1 MEIPHPFFC
10 YPDTRKLGG
19 RMTTRSNKH
28 PPRQERADDL
38 RRTVIACI
46 VQKLQ
51 RMDME
56 DLRII
61 LTMAEKQIDAQKKA

>member
-1 MEIPHPFFC
+1 
-10 YPDTRKLGG
+10 
-19 RMTTRSNKH
+19 MTTRSNKH
-28 PPRQERADDL
+28 PLWQERAEDL

-51 RMDME
+51 RMDM
-56 DLRII
+56 DGLRII